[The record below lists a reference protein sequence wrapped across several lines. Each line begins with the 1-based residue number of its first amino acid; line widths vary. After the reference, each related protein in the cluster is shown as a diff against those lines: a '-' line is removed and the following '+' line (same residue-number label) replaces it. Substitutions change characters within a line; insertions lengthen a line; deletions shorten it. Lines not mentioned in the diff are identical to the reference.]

1 MNMPLHKAHTKKE
14 RSMFL
19 RNSRT
24 GDLILPTEPGAV
36 FNPCVDAIKA
46 RSLTGK
52 NATEIGSYKKSAL
65 LFPSGEPLPLCW
77 RDRRYREPAAC
88 SR

>member
-1 MNMPLHKAHTKKE
+1 MPPRNKNIGKGNF
-14 RSMFL
+14 MFL

-24 GDLILPTEPGAV
+24 GDLVLPVEPGAL
-36 FNPCVDAIKA
+36 FNPLVESIKA

-52 NATEIGSYKKSAL
+52 DATEIDLHEKSSL

-77 RDRRYREPAAC
+77 RDSRFREPAA
-88 SR
+88 